1 MKTSKANETLLLL
14 IWTQALVAVLGS
26 LFYSEIIGY
35 VPCELCWIQ
44 RIFMYPLVII
54 YGVAMLKNNI
64 KIALPG
70 LLLSGIGFFVSLYH
84 YLIQKLPTLQDLG
97 SSCSNVPCNLEY
109 VNYFGFITIP
119 FLAGFAFIV
128 IISLHIIL
136 LRNARRN

>member
-54 YGVAMLKNNI
+54 YGVAMLKSNI